1 MNLPELSVRRHVL
14 AYMLSAVLVL
24 FGVVSFNRIGVDRFP
39 EAEFPMLSVLTRLPG
54 ANPEI
59 IDASITN
66 TLEKAV
72 NGVAGIEHVQ
82 SISAPDMSLV
92 RVKFALDKDLDVAFN
107 EVQAKINQVLPRL
120 PEGTDPPVVAK
131 IEVGGYPLM
140 WLTLSGDRTLQQLNL
155 YAANT
160 LKKRLETVPGVGE
173 VRIGGERRRTIRV
186 EVELDRMAAFGIT
199 LQDVQL
205 AFAREH
211 VRLPGGF
218 LVTGSSEE
226 LLKADLEFHD
236 TGALAGMIVAHRDG
250 APIRLGDVA
259 RIDDGVA
266 DARLAARYNG
276 EPTVAIGIVKVQ
288 GANSVRIVNEVKRRL
303 DEEIGP
309 SLPAGLA
316 VAIVHNEGELIEQ
329 IVASLEEHILL
340 GTVLTALVVLVFLR
354 NLRSTLIVAAAIPV
368 SLLAAVAAID
378 SLGYTFN
385 TMTLLGLLLLIGVV
399 VDDAIVVLESIYR
412 HAEERGAGILQAT
425 LEGAQE
431 VVFAVIAASVTLVSI
446 FAPLVFMEG
455 MVARLFKAFAV
466 VVTVGVLASL
476 LVSLTL
482 TPMLCSRYLRP
493 GTGEGQL
500 GRRLG
505 AALAR
510 MEAGY
515 AGLLARALRMR
526 WSVVVLTG
534 LVVISSGWVFG
545 HIGKGFFPVQDDGYF
560 LVTVKVPLGSSIDK
574 TVERLS
580 QIESVLAQQP
590 EIDGYFSTIG
600 QGEASQV
607 SEAAMIVHLRPWH
620 EREASQA
627 DVITR
632 LQQAF
637 AGIPGV
643 LAFPSPPSPIGGMR
657 GEPLH
662 FVLLGPELHEV
673 ARLAQALRARLVQE
687 GTLGGLD
694 LDLQLALPQL
704 ELVVDRDQLAA
715 AGLAARDVA
724 LALGTLAGGWD
735 IADFNDEPGDGERYH
750 IRLKATEGE
759 LASPS
764 DLGRVWLRTHNGEMI
779 RLDSVAALRP
789 VVGPAVISRYDL
801 QYAANFYTAPTSAE
815 SEAGARVLEIAA
827 GMMKPGYH
835 VELAGRAEEF
845 QKTAGYMLMTFVTAI
860 VLVYMVLAS
869 QFNSFV
875 QPLIVMLAQPL
886 AIVGGVFALW
896 MFGHTINSFSMIG
909 LVLLVGLVAKNS
921 ILLIDLTNQLR
932 ARGQAVDAALLA
944 ACPVRMRPVIMTSL
958 TIILAMLPAAVG
970 IGAGYDT
977 NGPLAVA
984 VIGGMVSSTLLTL
997 VVVPAVYSL
1006 VEGRRP
1012 SPQEGAARP

>member
-14 AYMLSAVLVL
+14 AYMVSAVLVL
-24 FGVVSFNRIGVDRFP
+24 FGLLSFNRIGVDRFP

-82 SISAPDMSLV
+82 SISAPETSLI

-120 PEGTDPPVVAK
+120 PEDIDPPVVAK
-131 IEVGGYPLM
+131 VEVGGYPLM

-155 YAANT
+155 YAENT

-186 EVELDRMAAFGIT
+186 EMELDRMAAFGVT
-199 LQDVQL
+199 VQDVLL
-205 AFAREH
+205 AFQREH

-218 LVTGSSEE
+218 LVNGSAEQ

-236 TGALAGMIVAHRDG
+236 TAALAGMILAHRDG

-259 RIDDGVA
+259 RVDDGVA

-276 EPTVAIGIVKVQ
+276 KPTVALGIVKVQ
-288 GANSVRIVNEVKRRL
+288 GANAVRIVNEVKHRL
-303 DEEIGP
+303 DTQIIP
-309 SLPAGLA
+309 SLPAGLGI
-316 VAIVHNEGELIEQ
+316 AIVHNEGALIEQ
-329 IVASLEEHILL
+329 IVSSLEEHILS
-340 GTVLTALVVLVFLR
+340 GTLLTALVVLLFLR

-378 SLGYTFN
+378 YLGYTFN

-412 HAEERGAGILQAT
+412 HAEEKGVGILEAT
-425 LEGAQE
+425 LAGAQE
-431 VVFAVIAASVTLVSI
+431 VVFAVTAASVTLISI

-482 TPMLCSRYLRP
+482 TPMLCSRFLRTD
-493 GTGEGQL
+493 TGEGRL
-500 GRRLG
+500 GKRLG
-505 AALAR
+505 AAIAR
-510 MEAGY
+510 TEAVY
-515 AGLLARALRMR
+515 AELLAGALRMR
-526 WSVVVLTG
+526 WRVVILTG
-534 LVVISSGWVFG
+534 IVVFGSGWVFG

-560 LVTVKVPLGSSIDK
+560 MVTVKVPLGSSLDK
-574 TVERLS
+574 TVERLAR
-580 QIESVLAQQP
+580 IEAVLAQQK
-590 EIDGYFSTIG
+590 EIDGYFATIG
-600 QGEASQV
+600 QGEAGQV
-607 SEAAMIVHLRPWH
+607 SEAAMIVHLRPWDA
-620 EREASQA
+620 RESSQA
-627 DVITR
+627 EIIAR
-632 LQQAF
+632 LQGLF
-637 AGIPGV
+637 ADIPGV
-643 LAFPSPPSPIGGMR
+643 LAFPSPSSPIGGMR

-662 FVLLGPELHEV
+662 FVLRGPELGQV
-673 ARLAQALRARLVQE
+673 AALAQALRARLLQE

-704 ELVVDRDQLAA
+704 ELQVDRDQIAA
-715 AGLAARDVA
+715 AGLSSRDVA
-724 LALGTLAGGWD
+724 AAIGALAGGLD
-735 IADFNDEPGDGERYH
+735 IAEFNDEPGDGERYR
-750 IRLKATEGE
+750 IRLKAADGD
-759 LASPS
+759 LRGAA
-764 DLGRVWLRTHNGEMI
+764 DLGRVWLRTASGDMI
-779 RLDSVAALRP
+779 RLDSVASGKQ

-815 SEAGARVLEIAA
+815 SEAGARVLAIAA

-845 QKTAGYMLMTFVTAI
+845 QKTAGYMLMTFITAI

-869 QFNSFV
+869 QFNSFL

-886 AIVGGVFALW
+886 AIVGGVLALW

-932 ARGQAVDAALLA
+932 ARGEAVDAALLA
-944 ACPVRMRPVIMTSL
+944 ACPVRMRPVVMTSL

-970 IGAGYDT
+970 IGAGSDT

-1006 VEGRRP
+1006 VEGRS
-1012 SPQEGAARP
+1012 SP

>member
-24 FGVVSFNRIGVDRFP
+24 FGVVSFQRIGVDRYP

-82 SISAPDMSLV
+82 SISAPDISLV
-92 RVKFALDKDLDVAFN
+92 RVRFALDKDLDVAFN
-107 EVQAKINQVLPRL
+107 EVQARINQVLPRL
-120 PEGTDPPVVAK
+120 PDGVEPPVLAK
-131 IEVGGYPLM
+131 VEVGGYPLM
-140 WLTLSGDRTLQQLNL
+140 WMTLSGDRTLQQLNL

-160 LKKRLETVPGVGE
+160 LKKRFETISGVGE

-186 EVELDRMAAFGIT
+186 ELELDRMAAFGIT

-205 AFAREH
+205 AFGREH

-236 TGALAGMIVAHRDG
+236 TTALARMILAHRDG
-250 APIRLGDVA
+250 AAIRLGDVA
-259 RIDDGVA
+259 KVEDDVS

-276 EPTVAIGIVKVQ
+276 KPTVAIGIVKVQ
-288 GANSVRIVNEVKRRL
+288 GANSVGIVNEVKRRL
-303 DEEIGP
+303 AEEIGP
-309 SLPAGLA
+309 ELPAGLRI
-316 VAIVHNEGELIEQ
+316 AIVHNEGALIEQ
-329 IVASLEEHILL
+329 IVASLEEHIAL
-340 GTVLTALVVLVFLR
+340 GTVLTALVVLFFLR

-378 SLGYTFN
+378 ALGYTFN
-385 TMTLLGLLLLIGVV
+385 IMTLLGLLLLIGVV
-399 VDDAIVVLESIYR
+399 VDDAIVVLESIFR
-412 HAEERGAGILQAT
+412 HAEETGAGIVEAT

-482 TPMLCSRYLRP
+482 TPMLCSRYLR
-493 GTGEGQL
+493 L
-500 GRRLG
+500 GVRQGPVALRVG
-505 AALAR
+505 AALAALQSR
-510 MEAGY
+510 Y
-515 AGLLARALRMR
+515 ARLLAQALEMR
-526 WSVVVLTG
+526 WTVVALTAL
-534 LVVISSGWVFG
+534 LVVSSGWVFG
-545 HIGKGFFPVQDDGYF
+545 QIGKGFFPVQDDGYF
-560 LVTVKVPLGSSIDK
+560 MVTVKVPLGSSIDK
-574 TVERLS
+574 TAERLT
-580 QIESVLAQQP
+580 QIEAVLARQP

-600 QGEASQV
+600 EGEAAQV
-607 SEAAMIVHLRPWH
+607 SEAAMIVHLRPWDERDAH
-620 EREASQA
+620 QQEIIARLERE
-627 DVITR
+627 
-632 LQQAF
+632 F
-637 AGIPGV
+637 AAIPGV
-643 LAFPSPPSPIGGMR
+643 LAFPSPASPLGGMR

-662 FVLLGPELHEV
+662 FVLLGPELAEV
-673 ARLAQALRARLVQE
+673 ARLAQTLRARLVQE

-715 AGLAARDVA
+715 AGLSGRDVA
-724 LALGTLAGGWD
+724 VALGTLAGGWD

-750 IRLKATEGE
+750 IRLKAAGGE
-759 LASPS
+759 LARPA
-764 DLGRVWLRTHNGEMI
+764 DLGRVWLRTQGGEMI
-779 RLDSVAALRP
+779 RLDSVASLRP

-801 QYAANFYTAPTSAE
+801 QYAANFHTTPTSAE
-815 SEAGARVLEIAA
+815 SEAGAQVLAIAA

-845 QKTAGYMLMTFVTAI
+845 QKTASYMLMTFVTAI
-860 VLVYMVLAS
+860 LLVYMVLAS

-875 QPLIVMLAQPL
+875 QPMIVMLAQPL

-896 MFGHTINSFSMIG
+896 ACGHTLNSFSMIG

-932 ARGQAVDAALLA
+932 ARGESVDAALLA

-958 TIILAMLPAAVG
+958 TIILAMLPAALG
-970 IGAGYDT
+970 LGAGSDT

-984 VIGGMVSSTLLTL
+984 VIGGMLSSTLLTL

-1006 VEGRRP
+1006 VEGRR
-1012 SPQEGAARP
+1012 G

>member
-82 SISAPDMSLV
+82 SISAPDMSLI

-120 PEGTDPPVVAK
+120 PDGTDPPVLAK

-140 WLTLSGDRTLQQLNL
+140 WLTLSGDRTLQQLNV

-160 LKKRLETVPGVGE
+160 LKKRFETVPGVGE

-199 LQDVQL
+199 LQDVQA
-205 AFAREH
+205 AFQREH

-236 TGALAGMIVAHRDG
+236 IDALAGMILAHRDG

-259 RIDDGVA
+259 RVEDGVA
-266 DARLAARYNG
+266 DPRLAARYNG
-276 EPTVAIGIVKVQ
+276 KPTVAIGIVKVQ
-288 GANSVRIVNEVKRRL
+288 GANSVSIVNEVKRRL
-303 DEEIGP
+303 AEELRP

-316 VAIVHNEGELIEQ
+316 IEIVHNEGELIEQ

-340 GTVLTALVVLVFLR
+340 GTVLTALVVLLFLR

-412 HAEERGAGILQAT
+412 HAEERGTSILQAT
-425 LEGAQE
+425 LEGSQE

-482 TPMLCSRYLRP
+482 TPMLCSRFLRP
-493 GTGEGQL
+493 GEREGRL
-500 GRRLG
+500 GQRLG

-510 MEAGY
+510 MESSY
-515 AGLLARALRMR
+515 AQLLAFALRMR
-526 WSVVVLTG
+526 WSVVAFTGVVVL
-534 LVVISSGWVFG
+534 SSGWIFG

-574 TVERLS
+574 TAERLS
-580 QIESVLAQQP
+580 QIEAVMARQP

-600 QGEASQV
+600 QAEAGQV
-607 SEAAMIVHLRPWH
+607 SEAAMIVHLLPWH
-620 EREASQA
+620 ERKASQA
-627 DVITR
+627 QVIER
-632 LQQAF
+632 LQGLF
-637 AGIPGV
+637 ADIPGV
-643 LAFPSPPSPIGGMR
+643 LAFPSPSSPIGGMR

-662 FVLLGPELHEV
+662 FVLLGPELGEV
-673 ARLAQALRARLVQE
+673 ARLAQTLRARLVQE

-704 ELVVDRDQLAA
+704 ELVVDREQLAA
-715 AGLAARDVA
+715 AGLSGRDVA
-724 LALGTLAGGWD
+724 VTLGTLAGGWD

-750 IRLKATEGE
+750 IRLKAAEGQLTRPE
-759 LASPS
+759 
-764 DLGRVWLRTHNGEMI
+764 DLGRIWLRTRGGEMI
-779 RLDSVAALRP
+779 RMDSVATLRP

-815 SEAGARVLEIAA
+815 SEAGARVLAIAA
-827 GMMKPGYH
+827 GIMKPGYN
-835 VELAGRAEEF
+835 VQLAGRAEEF

-896 MFGHTINSFSMIG
+896 VFGHTINSFSMIG

-944 ACPVRMRPVIMTSL
+944 ACPVRMRPVVMTSL
-958 TIILAMLPAAVG
+958 TIILAMLPAAIG
-970 IGAGYDT
+970 LGAGSDT

-1006 VEGRRP
+1006 VEGRRR
-1012 SPQEGAARP
+1012 SR